1 MAPRDFDDAAPVRV
15 VLGEGGFLAREGI
28 SAVLERAAEI
38 ELVAVSGD
46 LAGLRG
52 AIDRTDPDVVVTDIS
67 MPPDNRD
74 EGIRL
79 ADELREAWPEVGVV
93 IVSQTVE
100 PHYAATLI
108 ENGSAGRAY
117 LLRERVQDQD
127 ELVRTLQAV
136 ANGGSVIDPLVVEQ
150 LLSARRR
157 ARDARL
163 EGLTPREL
171 EILGLLASGYSNG
184 AIAGELVLTK
194 RGVER
199 HVNNIFSKLDLG
211 DGRAVSRRVKA
222 ALVYLGSDGLD

>member
-52 AIDRTDPDVVVTDIS
+52 AI
-67 MPPDNRD
+67 
-74 EGIRL
+74 
-79 ADELREAWPEVGVV
+79 
-93 IVSQTVE
+93 
-100 PHYAATLI
+100 
-108 ENGSAGRAY
+108 
-117 LLRERVQDQD
+117 
-127 ELVRTLQAV
+127 
-136 ANGGSVIDPLVVEQ
+136 
-150 LLSARRR
+150 
-157 ARDARL
+157 
-163 EGLTPREL
+163 
-171 EILGLLASGYSNG
+171 
-184 AIAGELVLTK
+184 AGELVLTK